1 MATGGLMASIAPA
14 APPAPVRAKRQWWR
28 RQLVAAAVLLVILAM
43 LAPVYR
49 DLVDHGAPDARA
61 GLLTL
66 RPGTALNRPIRLEG
80 GWQAQRLDEN
90 EPAFV
95 LPVPSSWVG
104 LPDAAGHPLPAHGVV
119 RYALTIRGLAPGTYS
134 LYIPVLYE
142 ATRVWVDGRLAGGIG
157 QFGLDATS
165 TRYRIGASEVTLI
178 AAGRDV
184 HLAIDI
190 AAFHHRDTG
199 IDEAPVLGSTRSMS
213 GWSALQWLRDG
224 LFITALLLVSLFGLV
239 IYFYRREDRAFL
251 LLGLAF
257 GSLLPVPLIYGHDNI
272 LSLVAPSLPFA
283 LILTMQYVSIAVSL
297 LLLTHYV
304 AILFPVETVRRVNR
318 VLTVLLALLIATHV
332 TLALAGATVA
342 MSHVSKW
349 SEPPRLLAFVYLI
362 GVAAQAVR
370 RRRTGA
376 FVFLF
381 GIGVLLVTVGLR
393 TLTTSDL
400 LPSSIAANI
409 NFTALG
415 ILAFLFAQ
423 VIIMAERWTFAL
435 RTAERMTDDQRK
447 LLDVS
452 SSITSEIQLEAL
464 LGKIVAAAS
473 DIVQADRSSLFLHD
487 EQRDQLWSVVAEGMA
502 ERISFPSFAGLAG
515 HVFTDGVPANVA
527 DAYADPRFNTTV
539 DKASGYRTR
548 SILTVPIRARD
559 GRKLGVLQALNALE
573 DEAFSEAD
581 IARLTAFAAQAA
593 IAIDNARL
601 FSEVVAE
608 RNYSNSILG
617 SMSSG
622 VVTVEA
628 DTRVTKLNAAARRIM
643 RSDDAA
649 SDDHVAL
656 AMLRANPWL
665 LPELQQVRESG
676 QPKTILDRDARTLDG
691 HAVSINLN
699 IVPLTFEDA
708 RTGLLAI
715 VDDISHGKRL
725 QGTMRR
731 FMSQEVVEQVM
742 ANDDGILFGQACE
755 ASILFADIRGF
766 TTMSERL
773 SPRDTVDMLNG
784 IFTELFEAVATAGG
798 MLDKFIGDAIM
809 AVFGAPLPT
818 GRDPAAAIGSA
829 LQMFADIARLNVARA
844 ARDLTP
850 LRLGIGIASGDV
862 VAGTIGSPKRMEY
875 TVIGDS
881 VNLASRLQS
890 LSKTY
895 GVDLIVDDR
904 TARSAADEVTLR
916 ELDLIRVRGRE
927 TPVRIFGLRAD
938 EVGQPPSALW
948 GAYAKGRACMDA
960 GNWEA
965 AVAAFEQAL
974 TLDPADHPSALMRSR
989 AAKLADAPPVVWDG
1003 VWSEAA

>member
-1 MATGGLMASIAPA
+1 MASIAPA
-14 APPAPVRAKRQWWR
+14 VSPAPGKARRQWWR
-28 RQLVAAAVLLVILAM
+28 GQLVAAGVLLVILAM
-43 LAPVYR
+43 LAPIYR
-49 DLVDHGAPDARA
+49 DLVDDDAARA
-61 GLLTL
+61 QAGVLTL
-66 RPGTALNRPIRLEG
+66 RPGTTLDRPIRLAG
-80 GWQAQRLDEN
+80 RWRAQRLDG
-90 EPAFV
+90 PSRPFT
-95 LPVPSSWVG
+95 LPVPSAWTG
-104 LPDAAGHPLPAHGVV
+104 LPDASGQPLPPHGAI
-119 RYALTIRGLAPGTYS
+119 RYSLTLRGLAPGSYTIYV
-134 LYIPVLYE
+134 PVLYE
-142 ATRVWVDGRLAGGIG
+142 ATRLWVDGKLVGGVGTFGTDAG
-157 QFGLDATS
+157 T
-165 TRYRIGASEVTLI
+165 TRYHIGASEANLVATGGDLN
-178 AAGRDV
+178 
-184 HLAIDI
+184 LAIDI

-199 IDEAPVLGSTRSMS
+199 IDDTPVLGSSKAMS

-224 LFITALLLVSLFGLV
+224 LFITSILLVSLFGLV

-257 GSLLPVPLIYGHDNI
+257 AMLLPIPLIYGHDSL
-272 LSLVAPSLPFA
+272 LSLALPSLPFA
-283 LILTMQYVSIAVSL
+283 AVLGLQYISSALSL
-297 LLLTHYV
+297 LLLTAYV
-304 AILFPVETVRRVNR
+304 AELFPAERSRTAD
-318 VLTVLLALLIATHV
+318 LMLAALLLLQASTNLVLGLTGH
-332 TLALAGATVA
+332 TVA
-342 MSHVSKW
+342 MSHLSQW
-349 SEPPRLLAFVYLI
+349 LEPLRLLAFVYLI
-362 GVAAQAVR
+362 TVAARAVR

-381 GIGVLLVTVGLR
+381 GIALLLVTIGLR
-393 TLTTSDL
+393 TLTTSGL
-400 LPSSIAANI
+400 LPSSIAANV
-409 NFTALG
+409 NVAPLG
-415 ILAFLFAQ
+415 VLAFLFSQ
-423 VIIMAERWTFAL
+423 VIIMAERWTTAL
-435 RTAERMTDDQRK
+435 RTAERMTADQRK

-452 SSITSEIQLEAL
+452 SLITSEIQLEPL

-473 DIVQADRSSLFLHD
+473 GIVQADRSSLFLHD
-487 EQRDQLWSVVAEGMA
+487 EPRDELWSVVAEGMTD
-502 ERISFPSFAGLAG
+502 RISFPSSSGLAG
-515 HVFTDGVPANVA
+515 HAFTGGVPVNVA

-539 DKASGYRTR
+539 DQASGYRTR

-559 GRKLGVLQALNALE
+559 GRKLGVLQALNALA
-573 DEAFSEAD
+573 DDAFGEAD

-622 VVTVEA
+622 VITVEA
-628 DTRVTKLNAAARRIM
+628 DTRVAKLNNAARRIM
-643 RSDDAA
+643 RAEEGA
-649 SDDHVAL
+649 SDDDVAR

-665 LPELQQVRESG
+665 LPELQQVRDSG
-676 QPKTILDRDARTLDG
+676 QPKSILDRDARTLDG
-691 HAVSINLN
+691 QPVSINLN

-784 IFTELFEAVATAGG
+784 IFTELFEAVAAAGG
-798 MLDKFIGDAIM
+798 MLDKFIGDALM

-829 LQMFADIARLNVARA
+829 VRMFADIARLNVARA
-844 ARDLTP
+844 ARDLAP

-904 TARSAADEVTLR
+904 TARSAAGEVTLR
-916 ELDLIRVRGRE
+916 DLDLIRVRGRE
-927 TPVRIFGLRAD
+927 TPVRIFGLRAG
-938 EVGQPPSALW
+938 EAGAPPAALW
-948 GAYAKGRACMDA
+948 EAYAAGRAHLDA
-960 GNWEA
+960 GEWDA
-965 AVAAFEQAL
+965 AVAAFERAL
-974 TLDPADHPSALMRSR
+974 ALDSGDHPSALMRSR
-989 AAKLADAPPVVWDG
+989 AAKLADAPPVAWDG
-1003 VWSEAA
+1003 VWSEPT